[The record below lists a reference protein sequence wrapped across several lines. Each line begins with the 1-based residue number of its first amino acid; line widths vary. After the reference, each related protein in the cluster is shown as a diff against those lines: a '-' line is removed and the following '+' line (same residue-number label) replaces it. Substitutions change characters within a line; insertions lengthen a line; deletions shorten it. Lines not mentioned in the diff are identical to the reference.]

1 MPKAKFKSNNTDP
14 SLKMKKE
21 NLRQEMSAIEDAIAD
36 QARKPSEFPDAKYEY
51 EAIRF
56 VMKNIDKLYE

>member
-1 MPKAKFKSNNTDP
+1 MN
-14 SLKMKKE
+14 KE
-21 NLRQEMSAIEDAIAD
+21 NLRQEMSAIEDALAD

>member
-1 MPKAKFKSNNTDP
+1 
-14 SLKMKKE
+14 MKKDKL
-21 NLRQEMSAIEDAIAD
+21 LRELTAIADDLGD

-56 VMKNIDKLYE
+56 VRKNIDKLYE

>member
-1 MPKAKFKSNNTDP
+1 
-14 SLKMKKE
+14 MKNYE
-21 NLRQEMSAIEDAIAD
+21 LLRELTAIADDLGD

-56 VMKNIDKLYE
+56 VIKNIDKLYE

>member
-1 MPKAKFKSNNTDP
+1 MN
-14 SLKMKKE
+14 KE
-21 NLRQEMSAIEDAIAD
+21 QLRQELTAVASTLGD

>member
-1 MPKAKFKSNNTDP
+1 
-14 SLKMKKE
+14 MKKE
-21 NLRQEMSAIEDAIAD
+21 NLRQELTSIADDLGD
-36 QARKPSEFPDAKYEY
+36 QARKPSEFPDAKYGY

>member
-1 MPKAKFKSNNTDP
+1 
-14 SLKMKKE
+14 MKKE
-21 NLRQEMSAIEDAIAD
+21 NLRQELTAVASALGDR
-36 QARKPSEFPDAKYEY
+36 ARKPSEFPDAKYEY